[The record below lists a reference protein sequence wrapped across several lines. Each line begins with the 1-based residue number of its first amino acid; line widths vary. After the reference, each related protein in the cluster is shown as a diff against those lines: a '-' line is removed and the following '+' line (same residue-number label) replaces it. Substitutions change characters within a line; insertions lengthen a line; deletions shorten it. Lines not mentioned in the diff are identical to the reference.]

1 MKNTYGKALRHLK
14 NRNIDE
20 KLKLVEAIPTNN
32 TTGVMMDVPG
42 EFVTVPGEVPREAD
56 LGTDG
61 DGVEGYTGADTSGLF
76 LEDGTILIEEPIGDK
91 SYVLGPMISMWYS
104 WANYTQIGYVRQSD
118 RKMVNL
124 GRITGQLE
132 DWDGE
137 NGFTSY
143 GQMTIE
149 QAVWYKQQ
157 SRSDYRAFYPG
168 PPSNPADEFGRYIGS
183 MVNTTKSTTTVVK
196 QQDTTKPFDASDNF
210 AAQVARGEV
219 PIPQIPR
226 GNAQYDAASELV
238 MIGISAALAKALMG
252 GLAAL
257 GARAQ
262 REVAEFVKL
271 WKSTGRG
278 PGPLPKSTTPRTTK
292 ARYKSDPMDKVLRD
306 IDKANKASPPKG
318 SSFTRGDNIR
328 GPYSADKAVSRPG
341 SGKYKSSSRNYDP
354 KNNPSFGSRR
364 GTRKFNNSYD
374 PQGNYIAEGITD
386 LPVELIAIVNSI
398 LAEIGN
404 KPESIDKLISIL
416 EKSPKKKTSV
426 KESKEFLSENRKRI
440 LRDLRKPVHVEEI
453 GPPTKFRFKPSGRNN
468 KSVGVDMMKI
478 PDTPAQYK
486 PPMNIWGKGDYN
498 ANVRSSQE
506 KKNEVLELVGASEHH
521 WTYLTDE
528 SSRKK
533 QDKIN
538 EMQSAEYDKE
548 LEMLYEKHKIKE
560 NKTDKVIKYLKDSKD
575 KLDLQSAESMP
586 PTGNPTIDDRIRK
599 STNTKGKSKKLK
611 TLLGDK
617 KKINEA
623 MTTGALMSTTLPAE
637 GDVDLV
643 NVDLSNADTF
653 YYSGT
658 GGTTVSD
665 SGLSFDQRPSN
676 IYSSNW
682 TLYNLTTAID
692 ATAVNNLTVS
702 VTAGTGVDTP
712 KSGNDL
718 TVEWV
723 SDTDYGV
730 LGTFSAAG
738 GTQVFEL
745 PKEANVKN
753 LSLFY
758 SVSGNGTNYRTY
770 TDGYLVGQSIFGG
783 DMNFDMSQQ
792 GMSILN
798 SGSTPN
804 PFPPNYPTSEDVKA
818 LYGFTFWIDALT
830 ESRLTALRNGSISGP
845 MPPSWGGVVPPGQ
858 VSGGFTRQDQIDIYN
873 QIHNLYSSYNTR
885 ASNLYTITTTNFQRR
900 TPMNVFVSLDSP
912 EATAFI
918 RTDPIMQGLSAEDRR
933 KKLMEMLDAGDK
945 YLLQQLGM
953 TGSKAR
959 PSEVIM
965 PPSWEQAATYGG
977 KEAED
982 RKRIRD
988 MLNNPNDPFY
998 QKPTGQGQPGRGRG
1012 MGDRWLPSASTGTN
1026 TQVAAAGV
1034 PRNTGGKSSGDP
1046 NNIQWPRDKYKDKKA
1061 PPGPGARVDFAHYE
1075 PQGETIMEK
1084 KKKSFKDLTSQIPG
1098 YYDGKPA
1105 PLGFPMEEPPETKN
1119 GYHPDLVTP
1128 EGQKKQSNR
1137 YNNLDPQSAKAMPPT
1152 GNPYIDK
1159 KVRAAAKK
1167 SK

>member
-1 MKNTYGKALRHLK
+1 MKNTYGKALRHLNNK
-14 NRNIDE
+14 DIDE
-20 KLKLVEAIPTNN
+20 KLKLIEDLPANN
-32 TTGVMMDVPG
+32 TTGIMMDVPG
-42 EFVTVPGEVPREAD
+42 EFVTVQGLERGAD
-56 LGTDG
+56 LGVDG
-61 DGVEGYTGADTSGLF
+61 DGEEGYIGNDTTGLF
-76 LEDGTILIEEPIGDK
+76 LDDGTILIEEPPGET
-91 SYVLGPMISMWYS
+91 SYVLGPMMSMWYA

-118 RKMVNL
+118 RRMINL

-132 DWDGE
+132 NWDGE
-137 NGFTSY
+137 TGFTSY

-149 QAVWYKQQ
+149 QASWYKGQ
-157 SRSDYRAFYPG
+157 SRIDYRAFYPG

-183 MVNTTKSTTTVVK
+183 MVSTPKPTTTVVK
-196 QQDTTKPFDASDNF
+196 QQDTTKPFDASDIFSLQIHKLQDIAGLRPDGTSGYNKIGDVVPDHF
-210 AAQVARGEV
+210 GNPMKLVPRPGYGYNMWVPVKKAASDWNNVQVAGHE
-219 PIPQIPR
+219 
-226 GNAQYDAASELV
+226 
-238 MIGISAALAKALMG
+238 
-252 GLAAL
+252 
-257 GARAQ
+257 
-262 REVAEFVKL
+262 
-271 WKSTGRG
+271 
-278 PGPLPKSTTPRTTK
+278 
-292 ARYKSDPMDKVLRD
+292 
-306 IDKANKASPPKG
+306 
-318 SSFTRGDNIR
+318 
-328 GPYSADKAVSRPG
+328 
-341 SGKYKSSSRNYDP
+341 
-354 KNNPSFGSRR
+354 
-364 GTRKFNNSYD
+364 
-374 PQGNYIAEGITD
+374 PQGK
-386 LPVELIAIVNSI
+386 V
-398 LAEIGN
+398 
-404 KPESIDKLISIL
+404 
-416 EKSPKKKTSV
+416 
-426 KESKEFLSENRKRI
+426 LSENRKRI
-440 LRDLRKPVHVEEI
+440 LRELRKPVHVEEI
-453 GPPTKFRFKPSGRNN
+453 GPPTKFRFKPTPRKN

-478 PDTPAQYK
+478 PNTPAQYK
-486 PPMNIWGKGDYN
+486 PPVNIWGKGDYN

-506 KKNEVLELVGASEHH
+506 KKNEVLELVGAAEHH

-538 EMQSAEYDKE
+538 EMQSVEYDKE
-548 LEMLYEKHKIKE
+548 LELLYEKHKIKE
-560 NKTDKVIKYLKDSKD
+560 NKTNKVIKYLKDSKD

-611 TLLGDK
+611 TLLGNK
-617 KKINEA
+617 KKINEG

-637 GDVDLV
+637 GEVDLV
-643 NVDLSNADTF
+643 NVDLSNPDTF
-653 YYSGT
+653 YYSGN

-676 IYSSNW
+676 IYSTNW
-682 TLYNLTTAID
+682 VLYNLTTAID

-730 LGTFSAAG
+730 LGTFSASG
-738 GTQVFEL
+738 GTQVFQL

-770 TDGYLVGQSIFGG
+770 TDGYLVGQDVFGG
-783 DMNFDMSQQ
+783 AMDSDMSQHS
-792 GMSILN
+792 MSILD
-798 SGSTPN
+798 SGATPN

-818 LYGFTFWIDALT
+818 LYGFSFWIDALT

-858 VSGGFTRQDQIDIYN
+858 VSGGFTRQDQIDVFN

-918 RTDPIMQGLSAEDRR
+918 RTDPTMQGLSAEDRR
-933 KKLMEMLDAGDK
+933 KKLIDMLNSGDE
-945 YLLQQLGM
+945 YLLKYLGM

-965 PPSWEQAATYGG
+965 PDSWEQAATYGG

-1012 MGDRWLPSASTGTN
+1012 MGDRWLPSASTGGTD

-1046 NNIQWPRDKYKDKKA
+1046 NNIQWPRDKYPNKKA

-1075 PQGETIMEK
+1075 PKGETIMEK